1 MALRLVSR
9 GRGHSTNRDKKLMR
23 FFHPDNYMNAP
34 TEVRAKLVEA
44 YRLVSES
51 RPDA

>member
-1 MALRLVSR
+1 
-9 GRGHSTNRDKKLMR
+9 MR

-34 TEVRAKLVEA
+34 TEVRAKLEA